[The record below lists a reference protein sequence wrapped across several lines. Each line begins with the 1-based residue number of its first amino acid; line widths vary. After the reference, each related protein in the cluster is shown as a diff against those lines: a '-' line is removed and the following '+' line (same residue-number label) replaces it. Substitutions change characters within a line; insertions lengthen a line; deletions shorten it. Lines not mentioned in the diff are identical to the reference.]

1 MTAPD
6 HRWGTAALRLLVVHA
21 HPDDE
26 SIQTAGV
33 IARYLDAG
41 AEVTVVTCT
50 LGEEGEVIGRRW
62 AQLVADGGAD
72 QLGGYRILELT
83 RALEIL
89 SPPDRTLEPYF
100 LGGAGRW
107 RDSGMAGSPAARN
120 PRAFTHAGDEAV
132 ALLTDL
138 IVERRPQVVIGYDP
152 AGTYGHPDHIGVH
165 RVSTEA
171 VAAAD
176 ERGWSVAKHYW
187 SVSER
192 SAVVDGLSVAAT
204 RVPDGW
210 RMPADG
216 ELPSYPDDQITAEVD
231 IRGVYERKVD
241 AMAAHATQITVAP
254 SRREYALSNDI
265 VQPIPDAEH
274 FILVSGQAHPDASGR
289 ESDLF
294 AGVDAATDAGAGH
307 AVG

>member
-1 MTAPD
+1 MTDPT
-6 HRWGTAALRLLVVHA
+6 WGTAGQRLLIVHA

-50 LGEEGEVIGRRW
+50 LGEEGEVIGQRW

-72 QLGGYRILELT
+72 QLGGYRVLELT

-89 SPPDRTLEPYF
+89 SPPDRILEPHF
-100 LGGAGRW
+100 LGGAGHW

-120 PRAFTHAGDEAV
+120 PRAFTHAGDEPT
-132 ALLTDL
+132 ALLADL

-152 AGTYGHPDHIGVH
+152 AGTYGHPDHVGVH
-165 RVSTEA
+165 RVSTDA
-171 VAAAD
+171 VAAAAA
-176 ERGWSVAKHYW
+176 RGWSVGKHYW

-192 SAVVDGLSVAAT
+192 SAVVDGLAAAAD
-204 RVPDGW
+204 RVPEGW

-216 ELPSYPDDQITAEVD
+216 ELPSYPDDEITTEID
-231 IRGVYERKVD
+231 IRAVYERKVD

-265 VQPIPDAEH
+265 LQPIPEAEH
-274 FILVSGQAHPDASGR
+274 FILVRGQAHPEGGR
-289 ESDLF
+289 ETDLF
-294 AGVDAATDAGAGH
+294 AGVVDDGPADASR
-307 AVG
+307 

>member
-1 MTAPD
+1 MTE
-6 HRWGTAALRLLVVHA
+6 RTWGTADRRLLIVHA

-33 IARYLDAG
+33 IAHHLDEG

-50 LGEEGEVIGRRW
+50 LGEEGEVIGQRW
-62 AQLVADGGAD
+62 AQLVAGGGAD

-89 SPPDRTLEPYF
+89 SPPGHRLEPYF
-100 LGGAGRW
+100 LGGAGHW

-120 PRAFTHAGDEAV
+120 PRAFTRAGDEAV
-132 ALLTDL
+132 DLLTDL
-138 IVERRPQVVIGYDP
+138 VLERRPQVVIGYDP
-152 AGTYGHPDHIGVH
+152 AGTYGHPDHVGVH
-165 RVSTEA
+165 RVTTDA
-171 VAAAD
+171 VAAAAD
-176 ERGWSVAKHYW
+176 RGWSVAKHYW

-192 SAVVDGLSVAAT
+192 SAVVDGLAIAAM

-210 RMPADG
+210 RMPAEG
-216 ELPSYPDDQITAEVD
+216 ELPSYPDDEITTEID
-231 IRGVYERKVD
+231 IRGVYDRKVD

-274 FILVSGQAHPDASGR
+274 FILVRGQAHPAPGGR
-289 ESDLF
+289 ETDLF
-294 AGVDAATDAGAGH
+294 AGVVEDGTGDASR
-307 AVG
+307 